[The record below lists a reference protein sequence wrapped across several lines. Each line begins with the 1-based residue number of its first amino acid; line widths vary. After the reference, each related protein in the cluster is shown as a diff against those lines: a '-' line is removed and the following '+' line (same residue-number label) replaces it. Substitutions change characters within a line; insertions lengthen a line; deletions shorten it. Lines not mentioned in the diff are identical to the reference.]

1 MACLVLISI
10 RFSNIDD
17 TVRPTQLILFPI
29 YRYIG
34 PVLRALILS
43 LAVFLAGLARGQEPP
58 PPNTNF
64 AQANIAAAAPPGP
77 APAGAPDM
85 VTLQYPNSDVADVL
99 RLYETL
105 TGKKLIMDNFVQ
117 GKVNIFIAKP
127 IPREEA
133 IRIIEINLLMN
144 GYSLVPAGG
153 DLVKVIGTGKNPR
166 NAGVPIISDE
176 SLIPP
181 GEHVISFL
189 FKLRFADPTEL
200 QQVLGQYLSPPQPY
214 TSFLALPKSGSI
226 LVTENSSVIRGLVNI
241 INQVDIPPA
250 EVVSEFIKLERA
262 DASKVVDMLKD
273 IFEKGNQPQGAVPGG
288 VRNVRQGTP
297 APPQQPNYEPD
308 LGSLT
313 ALSEDSVVIGKIKLA
328 ADVRTNRIHVITRP
342 VNMPF
347 VRRLIAEFDA
357 NVDFAKPVSRPLR
370 YISAADVL
378 PVIVQAL
385 QEPGGAQGG
394 EGAANPNLQPGQ
406 QQQQQQRN
414 RLNSA
419 SASTNDYG
427 SGTASGAQ
435 GFSEELSTQAVDTT
449 PKAVTIGNAKIIAD
463 QRSNT
468 IIILGNREVVVK
480 VEKILDEMDVSAPQ
494 VALSTVIGELTL
506 NDDQNFGIDYFGKF
520 ASFKN
525 GGQGGIAAGTN
536 NGVSAPLNI
545 PGLTSITNLASAV
558 GAASGASIFLST
570 GNGLGEIVRALDST
584 KRFKVISRPTVFT
597 SNNKKAIIA
606 SGTEIPVPVSTIST
620 GVSSTVNGLAQ
631 QSNIQFKKVA
641 LQLEVVPLINSEK
654 EVSLDILQKLDS
666 LTGESTTVDGNS
678 IPTIS
683 TRYIKTTVSAPNCS
697 TIILGGLIL
706 DNTNKSKS
714 GIPLLNRI
722 PLIGGLFRNTSSTKS
737 RQELI
742 VLMRPE
748 VSLTKL
754 DLKRLRQKNSD
765 RMHFGPEIDADDC
778 PDCPPRVNGDK
789 QLPAPDLPPNNYK

>member
-1 MACLVLISI
+1 MTPV
-10 RFSNIDD
+10 F
-17 TVRPTQLILFPI
+17 RPLILF
-29 YRYIG
+29 
-34 PVLRALILS
+34 
-43 LAVFLAGLARGQEPP
+43 LAIAIAVVAKAQEFPTAN
-58 PPNTNF
+58 NTGVNV
-64 AQANIAAAAPPGP
+64 AAVPAAATGP

-133 IRIIEINLLMN
+133 IRIVEINLLMN

-273 IFEKGNQPQGAVPGG
+273 IFEKGNQPQTNTAGG
-288 VRNVRQGTP
+288 VRNVRPGTP
-297 APPQQPNYEPD
+297 APPQQPTYEPD

-313 ALSEDSVVIGKIKLA
+313 ALSEDSIVIGKIKLA

-385 QEPGGAQGG
+385 QEPGSNQAG
-394 EGAANPNLQPGQ
+394 EGGANPNLQPGQ

-414 RLNSA
+414 RVNST
-419 SASTNDYG
+419 SASTNEYG

-480 VEKILDEMDVSAPQ
+480 VTKILDEMDVSAPQ

-506 NDDQNFGIDYFGKF
+506 SDNQDFGIDYFSKF
-520 ASFKN
+520 AAFN
-525 GGQGGIAAGTN
+525 GGQGGIAGGTN
-536 NGVSAPLNI
+536 NGAGTAINTQ
-545 PGLTSITNLASAV
+545 GLTNITNLASAV
-558 GAASGASIFLST
+558 ASVGTGGASSIFLST
-570 GNGLGEIVRALDST
+570 GNGLSSIVRALDAT

-666 LTGESTTVDGNS
+666 LTGANTVVDGNS

-697 TIILGGLIL
+697 TIILGGLII
-706 DNTNKSKS
+706 DNTDKGKT
-714 GIPLLNRI
+714 GIPILNRI
-722 PLIGGLFRNTSSTKS
+722 PLIGGLFRNTSNSKM

-742 VLMRPE
+742 ILMRPE

-778 PDCPPRVNGDK
+778 PDCPPRPGEDK
-789 QLPAPDLPPNNYK
+789 QLPAPDLPPNYNK